1 MASLSMAMPVK
12 PGKSAEL
19 RSFVDEVLGVRRAEF
34 EASEKRIGITREGWY
49 FQPTPMGDL
58 AIVWVEADDPMTS
71 LGSFI
76 RSQDPFDA
84 WFKAQ
89 VLDITGVDLNEAPE
103 GGPEVLMDWSAPA
116 SVRS

>member
-12 PGKSAEL
+12 PGKSSDL
-19 RSFVDEVLGVRRAEF
+19 RSFVDEVLGARRAEF

-49 FQPTPMGDL
+49 FQPSPMGDL
-58 AIVWVEADDPMTS
+58 VIVWVEADDPMTS

-76 RSQDPFDA
+76 QSQDPFDT

-89 VLDITGVDLNEAPE
+89 VLDITGVDLNQAPE

-116 SVRS
+116 RVGS

>member
-12 PGKSAEL
+12 SGKSGQL
-19 RSFVDEVLGVRRAEF
+19 RSFVNDVLGARRAEF

-49 FQPTPMGDL
+49 FQPSPMGDL
-58 AIVWVEADDPMTS
+58 AIVWVEAADPMTS

-76 RSQDPFDA
+76 QSQELFDS

-89 VLDITGVDLNEAPE
+89 VLDITGVDLNQAPE
-103 GGPEVLMDWSAPA
+103 RGPAVLMDWSAPA
-116 SVRS
+116 RVGS